1 MNITFFGAARE
12 VTGSRHLLEVGGKKI
27 LLDCG
32 LVQGRREEAE
42 KKNRTFPFDVN
53 EIDAVI
59 VSHAHIDHSGNLPGL
74 VRAGYTGPI
83 HCTRATAGLLSI
95 MLMDSAFI
103 QEKDIHF
110 VNKRHRRRNEPTKEP
125 LYTEKDAEK
134 AINMLTAQF
143 YGKPFS
149 VVPGVTA
156 TFKDAGHILGSALT
170 ILDLEENGTRHRL
183 CYSGDLGRPHLP
195 IIRDP
200 ETVAGVD
207 SLIMES
213 TYGNRL
219 HESTEDIP
227 DLMEDLLNRA
237 HARGG
242 KIIIPSFAIGRT
254 QEIVSA
260 LKELF
265 ESGRVPEM
273 PVYVDS
279 PLAVNA
285 TDIFK
290 EHEECFDEETLTLLR
305 DEKTDPFGFRLMRY
319 VRSVDESKSLNKKPG
334 PMIIISASGMCEAGR
349 ILHHLRNNIENP
361 DTLVLMVGFQ
371 AAHTLGRR
379 LIDGPEE
386 VKIFGEPHPLRAEVK
401 VMDAF
406 SAHADKNELV
416 NWVEGLEDKPK
427 KIFIVH
433 GEETQALSFSETL
446 QEAGHT
452 QVVVPELGQTHQ
464 L

>member
-1 MNITFFGAARE
+1 MKITFHGAARE
-12 VTGSRHLLEVGGKKI
+12 VTGSRHLLEVAGKKI

-32 LVQGRREEAE
+32 LAQGRREEAE
-42 KKNRTFPFDVN
+42 SKNRHFPFEVS

-74 VRAGYTGPI
+74 VRAGYNGPI

-95 MLMDSAFI
+95 MLMDSAYI

-110 VNKRHRRRNEPTKEP
+110 VNKRHHRRDKPPKEP
-125 LYTEKDAEK
+125 LYTIIDAEK
-134 AINMLTAQF
+134 TIPMLTQQF

-170 ILDLEENGTRHRL
+170 VLDLEENGKRHRL
-183 CYSGDLGRPHLP
+183 CYSGDIGRPHLP

-200 ETVAGVD
+200 ESVAGVD

-219 HESTEDIP
+219 HESIEDIP
-227 DLMEDLLNRA
+227 DMMEALLNRA

-285 TDIFK
+285 TDIFR

-319 VRSVDESKSLNKKPG
+319 VRSVEESKSLNAKPG

-361 DTLVLMVGFQ
+361 DTLVLIVGFQ

-379 LIDGPEE
+379 MIEGHEE
-386 VKIFGEPHPLRAEVK
+386 IKIFGEPHPLRAEVQ

-406 SAHADKNELV
+406 SAHADRDELMT
-416 NWVEGLEDKPK
+416 WVGGLADKPK
-427 KIFIVH
+427 RIFIVH
-433 GEETQALSFSETL
+433 GEETQALSFAETL
-446 QEAGHT
+446 TAGGHQ
-452 QVVVPELGQTHQ
+452 QVVVPELGQTHE